1 MRVISGKAR
10 GTKLECP
17 TGDNVRPTTDRIKE
31 SLFNIIN
38 MDIIDTNV
46 LDLFCGTGALGIES
60 LSRGANR
67 CVFVDRD
74 KKSIEMTKRNILK
87 TKLMDYSIIENID
100 VKTAISKYSS
110 EQFDYIF
117 LDPPYNKDF
126 CMEVLRLINDN
137 EILNEDGIIVIEHD
151 PKEVL
156 DEVLGHLI
164 RFKEKKYNKTT
175 MISFYKLEEK

>member
-60 LSRGANR
+60 LSRGANK
-67 CVFVDRD
+67 CIFVDRD
-74 KKSIEMTKRNILK
+74 KRSIEMTKRNILK
-87 TKLMDYSIIENID
+87 TKLMDYSIIENVD

-110 EQFDYIF
+110 EKFDYIF

-137 EILNEDGIIVIEHD
+137 QILNEDGTIVIEHN
-151 PKEVL
+151 P
-156 DEVLGHLI
+156 DEILEEMVGNLI

-175 MISFYKLEEK
+175 MISFYKLEE